1 MVRVIIERKFKASE
15 VANAESVLIEI
26 RSRALQAPGYI
37 GGETLNSVED
47 PSIWVVISTW
57 VDEAAW
63 KAWASTAERREIAKK
78 IQALTVSPEKASVF
92 RVVSRGAG
100 KSAHTIDK

>member
-15 VANAESVLIEI
+15 VANAESVLIDI

-37 GGETLNSVED
+37 GGETLNSLED
-47 PSIWVVISTW
+47 PSIWLVISTW

-63 KAWASTAERREIAKK
+63 RAWTATAERQEIAKT
-78 IQALTVSPEKASVF
+78 IRGLTVSPEKTSVF

-100 KSAHTIDK
+100 KSAHTIDR